1 MKITE
6 EGEIISKS
14 PSVFLGYYKNP
25 EATEKTLQDGWLYSG
40 DKGFIDEDGHLV
52 VFDRSKDVMI
62 LQDKSIF
69 APQYLE
75 TRLKFAPFIK
85 DAWVIGH
92 ERPYITAVVCIDYA
106 VVGKWADDKKINY
119 TSYHEL
125 SQKPE
130 VYDLVEKQ
138 IREANRSLK
147 KPAKVHKFL
156 NLYKEF
162 DADDE
167 ELTRTRKL
175 RRAFVENRYK
185 MLVEALYQD
194 TDSVHMDTTITYEDG
209 RVSQI
214 KTDLHIRKYTHRGG
228 EVMQLFLQ
236 ALITGIMMG
245 GIYALVAL
253 GWTLIYK
260 CSGVLNLAMGE
271 LTLIGAYV
279 SLTLYLWGIPFL
291 LALLLTIIIGFI
303 LGLITER
310 LFLDKLIGE
319 PVLTVIMVTVGL
331 SFFFRG
337 IIVFIF
343 GTDTVIFDPPVFPMK
358 PIDFGGIIIGQV
370 YLWSFI
376 AAIVLLLV
384 FVAFFQYTRWGLSM
398 QATAD
403 DEMAALSLGVSA
415 RFVYAIAWGIAFVAA
430 GVGGTLL
437 SNING
442 LNISV
447 GYLGLLVLPAV
458 VLGGLNSVP
467 GAIVGGIIIGVLQ
480 NLSGTYLDRFFPGG
494 VKEIAPFIFMVII
507 LFYKPFGLW
516 GWERIERV

>member
-1 MKITE
+1 
-6 EGEIISKS
+6 
-14 PSVFLGYYKNP
+14 
-25 EATEKTLQDGWLYSG
+25 
-40 DKGFIDEDGHLV
+40 
-52 VFDRSKDVMI
+52 
-62 LQDKSIF
+62 
-69 APQYLE
+69 
-75 TRLKFAPFIK
+75 
-85 DAWVIGH
+85 
-92 ERPYITAVVCIDYA
+92 
-106 VVGKWADDKKINY
+106 
-119 TSYHEL
+119 
-125 SQKPE
+125 
-130 VYDLVEKQ
+130 
-138 IREANRSLK
+138 
-147 KPAKVHKFL
+147 
-156 NLYKEF
+156 
-162 DADDE
+162 
-167 ELTRTRKL
+167 
-175 RRAFVENRYK
+175 
-185 MLVEALYQD
+185 
-194 TDSVHMDTTITYEDG
+194 
-209 RVSQI
+209 
-214 KTDLHIRKYTHRGG
+214 
-228 EVMQLFLQ
+228 MQLFLQ

-279 SLTLYLWGIPFL
+279 SLTLYLWGVPFVP
-291 LALLLTIIIGFI
+291 ALLLTMIIGFI

-358 PIDFGGIIIGQV
+358 PIEIGGIIVGQV

-507 LFYKPFGLW
+507 LFYRPFGLW

>member
-1 MKITE
+1 
-6 EGEIISKS
+6 
-14 PSVFLGYYKNP
+14 
-25 EATEKTLQDGWLYSG
+25 
-40 DKGFIDEDGHLV
+40 
-52 VFDRSKDVMI
+52 
-62 LQDKSIF
+62 
-69 APQYLE
+69 
-75 TRLKFAPFIK
+75 
-85 DAWVIGH
+85 
-92 ERPYITAVVCIDYA
+92 
-106 VVGKWADDKKINY
+106 
-119 TSYHEL
+119 
-125 SQKPE
+125 
-130 VYDLVEKQ
+130 
-138 IREANRSLK
+138 
-147 KPAKVHKFL
+147 
-156 NLYKEF
+156 
-162 DADDE
+162 
-167 ELTRTRKL
+167 
-175 RRAFVENRYK
+175 
-185 MLVEALYQD
+185 
-194 TDSVHMDTTITYEDG
+194 
-209 RVSQI
+209 
-214 KTDLHIRKYTHRGG
+214 
-228 EVMQLFLQ
+228 MQLFLQ

-271 LTLIGAYV
+271 LTLIGAYI
-279 SLTLYLWGIPFL
+279 SLTLYLWGVPFL
-291 LALLLTIIIGFI
+291 LALLLTVIIGFI

-358 PIDFGGIIIGQV
+358 PIEFGGIIIGQV

-480 NLSGTYLDRFFPGG
+480 NLSGTYLDHFFPGG